1 MMDEVLRNKSY
12 RIGIDVGGT
21 FTKAALI
28 DNIDGSVVGRSSV
41 HTTHD
46 HPDGVAA
53 GVIEVFERVLGDAGI
68 EAGDV
73 VLLAH
78 STTQATNALLEG
90 DVARVGILGLSAAK
104 AAKLAQAQVRI
115 DPIELAPGRVLQTCN
130 QFLLSDGLDRKAVE
144 NAIAALRSQGAQVL
158 VASAAFGVDNTST
171 EELVRAV
178 GDEFGLPMTCGHE
191 VTRLYGLTTRTRTA
205 VINASILPRMI
216 ATANLTETSMK
227 NAGIDA
233 PLMIMRG
240 DGGVMDI
247 GEMRRRPAMT
257 MLSGP
262 AASVA
267 GSLMHVGMSDGIYF
281 EVGGT
286 STNLGVVKAGRP
298 VVTYANVGGHDTYV
312 NSIDVR
318 VLGVAGGSLI
328 RISDGSVREVGPRS
342 AHIAGLRYACFAP
355 AEVFENARVVFFE
368 PKPGDGDDF
377 VAIESERHGRFALT
391 TTCAANAAGLTRSEM
406 HCYAPAEA
414 ARAAFAPLAA
424 LTGKDVVS
432 LAKEILASAAGKVMP
447 TIRTLIK
454 EYQLDE
460 DQQVLIGTGG
470 GIGALLP
477 TVAEQLGLRFEIA
490 KDAEIISSIG
500 AALAMVREVVER
512 VNPDPSSDDIAH
524 LREETLEAIARLGA
538 DPKTVDV
545 SVEIDRQTGRI
556 RAIATGAAALRST
569 GETETVSERQAR
581 RIAARSLRLSED
593 DIELAAET
601 PGAFV
606 YTPTVGSRHS
616 LRIVDRRG
624 NVRLQRSHAVVHRTT
639 VEKWQ
644 DCFRSM
650 KLFGPEDPADT
661 FFGAVLLYDTH
672 LVDVSDES
680 LYSNAVKIVDSEL
693 SGVSPGAPLVLIGLG
708 RPTLIEKMRQE
719 SGDGE
724 V

>member
-1 MMDEVLRNKSY
+1 MDDDLSRKSY

-53 GVIEVFERVLGDAGI
+53 GVIDVFERVLSDAGI
-68 EAGDV
+68 DAGDV

-90 DVARVGILGLSAAK
+90 DVARVGILGLSGTK
-104 AAKLAQAQVRI
+104 AAKLAEAQVRI

-130 QFLLSDGLDRKAVE
+130 RFLLSDTLDRKEVETAV
-144 NAIAALRSQGAQVL
+144 AALRAEGAQVL

-178 GDEFGLPMTCGHE
+178 GDAFGLPTTCGHE
-191 VTRLYGLTTRTRTA
+191 ITRLYGLTTRTRTA

-216 ATANLTETSMK
+216 ATANLTEASMT

-247 GEMRRRPAMT
+247 SEMRHRPAMT

-298 VVTYANVGGHDTYV
+298 VVTYANVGGHDTFV
-312 NSIDVR
+312 SSLDVR

-328 RISDGSVREVGPRS
+328 RISGGSVREVGPRS
-342 AHIAGLRYACFAP
+342 AHIAGLRYACFAA
-355 AEVFENARVVFFE
+355 AEVFENGKVVFFE
-368 PKPGDGDDF
+368 PKPGDGGDF
-377 VAIESERHGRFALT
+377 VAIETERDGRFALT
-391 TTCAANAAGLTRSEM
+391 TTCAANAAGLTHPGM
-406 HCYAPAEA
+406 HCYAPADA

-424 LTGKDVVS
+424 AVGKDVDS
-432 LAKEILASAAGKVMP
+432 LAREVLASAAGKVMP
-447 TIRTLIK
+447 AIRTLIK
-454 EYQLDE
+454 DYQLDE

-477 TVAEQLGLRFEIA
+477 TVADELGLRFEIA

-524 LREETLEAIARLGA
+524 LRAETLEAISRLGA

-556 RAIATGAAALRST
+556 RAIATGAAALRSA
-569 GETETVSERQAR
+569 GETETVTERQAR
-581 RIAARSLRLSED
+581 RIAARSLGQSEG

-601 PGAFV
+601 TGAFV
-606 YTPTVGSRHS
+606 YTPKPGSRHS
-616 LRIVDRRG
+616 VRIVDRRG
-624 NVRLQRSHAVVHRTT
+624 NVRLQRSHAAVARTT
-639 VEKWQ
+639 VENWQ
-644 DCFRSM
+644 HSLRSM
-650 KLFGPEDPADT
+650 NLFGPDDPTDA
-661 FFGAVLLYDTH
+661 FFGAVLLYDSH
-672 LVDVSDES
+672 LIDVTGES

-693 SGVSPGAPLVLIGLG
+693 SGVALGTPLVLIGLA
-708 RPTLIEKMRQE
+708 RPTPTEKMRE
-719 SGDGE
+719 ENGDGE
-724 V
+724 I

>member
-1 MMDEVLRNKSY
+1 MDEVSSKRSY

-28 DNIDGSVVGRSSV
+28 DNIDGSVAGRSSV

-53 GVIEVFERVLGDAGI
+53 GVIQVFEQVLREAGVD
-68 EAGDV
+68 AGDV

-90 DVARVGILGLSAAK
+90 DVARVGILGLAAAK

-115 DPIELAPGRVLQTCN
+115 DPIELAPGRVLHTCN
-130 QFLLSDGLDRKAVE
+130 QFLLSDTLDRKAVE
-144 NAIAALRSQGAQVL
+144 DAVGALRSDGAQVL

-171 EELVRAV
+171 EELVREV
-178 GDEFGLPMTCGHE
+178 GDEFGLPTTCGHE

-216 ATANLTETSMK
+216 ATANLTEMSMK

-312 NSIDVR
+312 NSLDVR

-328 RISDGSVREVGPRS
+328 RIADGSVREVGPRS

-355 AEVFENARVVFFE
+355 AEFFDNARLIFFE
-368 PKPGDGDDF
+368 PKLGDGDDF
-377 VAIESERHGRFALT
+377 VAVETERHGRFALT
-391 TTCAANAAGLTRSEM
+391 TTCAANAAGLTRPGM

-414 ARAAFAPLAA
+414 ARAAFAPLAIA
-424 LTGKDVVS
+424 VGKDVVS
-432 LAKEILASAAGKVMP
+432 LAKEVLASAAGKVIP

-454 EYQLDE
+454 DYQLDE

-512 VNPDPSSDDIAH
+512 VNPDPSSDDIVH
-524 LREETLEAIARLGA
+524 LRTETLEAISRLGA
-538 DPKTVDV
+538 DPKTVDI

-593 DIELAAET
+593 EIELAAET
-601 PGAFV
+601 AGAFV
-606 YTPTVGSRHS
+606 YAPRTGSRHS

-624 NVRLQRSHAVVHRTT
+624 KVRLQRSHALVHRTT
-639 VEKWQ
+639 VGKWQ
-644 DCFRSM
+644 DSFRSM
-650 KLFGPEDPADT
+650 NLFGSIDPADA
-661 FFGAVLLYDTH
+661 FFGAVLLYDSH
-672 LVDVSDES
+672 LIDVTDES

-693 SGVSPGAPLVLIGLG
+693 SGVAPGTPLVLIGLG
-708 RPTLIEKMRQE
+708 RPTLAEQMRKEKR
-719 SGDGE
+719 DGE

>member
-1 MMDEVLRNKSY
+1 MIIGQVLTEKAY

-28 DNIDGSVVGRSSV
+28 DSATGAVVGRSSV

-46 HPDGVAA
+46 HRDGVAA
-53 GVIEVFERVLGDAGI
+53 GVIEVFRHVLSEAGI
-68 EAGDV
+68 SARDV

-90 DVARVGILGLSAAK
+90 DVATVGIVGLAGAR
-104 AAKLAQAQVRI
+104 AAKLAEAQVRI
-115 DPIELAPGRVLQTCN
+115 APIELGPGRVLQTSN
-130 QFLLSDGLDRKAVE
+130 QFLLSDGLARQSVEQSVRTLKAD
-144 NAIAALRSQGAQVL
+144 GAQVL
-158 VASAAFGVDNTST
+158 VASSAFGVDDTSA
-171 EELVRAV
+171 EELVREV
-178 GDEFGLPMTCGHE
+178 GKEFDLPTTCGHE

-227 NAGIDA
+227 SAGINA

-247 GEMRRRPAMT
+247 DEMRRRPAMT

-286 STNLGVVKAGRP
+286 STNLGVVKGGRP
-298 VVTYANVGGHDTYV
+298 IVTYANVGGHDTFV
-312 NSIDVR
+312 SSLDVR
-318 VLGVAGGSLI
+318 VLGVGGGSLI
-328 RISDGSVREVGPRS
+328 RCGDNAIREVGPRS

-355 AEVFENARVVFFE
+355 ADIFQNAKVVFFE

-377 VAIESERHGRFALT
+377 VAIETERDGRFALT
-391 TTCAANAAGLTRSEM
+391 TTCAANAAGLTTPEM
-406 HCYAPAEA
+406 HCHAPSQA

-424 LTGKDVVS
+424 LLGTDVTT
-432 LAKEILASAAGKVMP
+432 LANQVLAAAANKVIP
-447 TIRTLIK
+447 TIQSLVK
-454 EYQLDE
+454 DYQLDD

-470 GIGALLP
+470 GIGSLLP

-512 VNPDPSSDDIAH
+512 ANPDPSSDDIAH
-524 LREETLEAIARLGA
+524 LRAETLQAISRLGA
-538 DPKTVDV
+538 DPKSVDV

-556 RAIATGAAALRST
+556 RAIATGAVALRSSDQ
-569 GETETVSERQAR
+569 EEAVSERQAR
-581 RIAARSLRLSED
+581 RIAARSFRRAEED
-593 DIELAAET
+593 IDLVAAT
-601 PGAFV
+601 AGAFV
-606 YTPTVGSRHS
+606 YMPKTGPTHS

-624 NVRLQRSHAVVHRTT
+624 NVRLQRSNAVVSMTT
-639 VEKWQ
+639 VDSWRDAFQ
-644 DCFRSM
+644 SM
-650 KLFGPEDPADT
+650 NLFGPDDAYDA
-661 FFGAVLLYDTH
+661 FFGAVLLYDGH
-672 LVDVSDES
+672 LVDITDES

-693 SGVSPGAPLVLIGLG
+693 SGVAGQTPLVLIGFG
-708 RPTLIEKMRQE
+708 KAGSAEH
-719 SGDGE
+719 
-724 V
+724 

>member
-1 MMDEVLRNKSY
+1 LTKKTY

-28 DNIDGSVVGRSSV
+28 ESATGTVAARSSV

-46 HPDGVAA
+46 HRDGVAA
-53 GVIEVFERVLGDAGI
+53 GVIEVFRHVLS
-68 EAGDV
+68 EAGVDSRNI

-90 DVARVGILGLSAAK
+90 DVAKVGVVGLAAAK
-104 AAKLAQAQVRI
+104 AAKLAEAQVHI
-115 DPIELAPGRVLQTCN
+115 APIELGPGRVLRTSN
-130 QFLLSDGLDRKAVE
+130 QFLLSDNLEREAIERAVK
-144 NAIAALRSQGAQVL
+144 ILRADGAQVL
-158 VASAAFGVDNTST
+158 VASSAFGVDNTSA
-171 EELVRAV
+171 EELVREV
-178 GDEFGLPMTCGHE
+178 GEEHDLPTTCGHE

-240 DGGVMDI
+240 DGGVMGID
-247 GEMRRRPAMT
+247 EMRRRPAMT

-286 STNLGVVKAGRP
+286 STNLGVVKGGRP

-312 NSIDVR
+312 NSLDVR

-328 RISDGSVREVGPRS
+328 RCRDNAIYEVGPRS

-355 AEVFENARVVFFE
+355 ADIFQDAKIVFFE
-368 PKPGDGDDF
+368 PKSGDGNDF
-377 VAIESERHGRFALT
+377 VAIETRGNGRFALT
-391 TTCAANAAGLTRSEM
+391 TTCAANAAGLTTPEM
-406 HCYAPAEA
+406 HCYAPPDA

-424 LTGKDVVS
+424 LIGTDV
-432 LAKEILASAAGKVMP
+432 AALASQVLEVAASKVIP
-447 TIRTLIK
+447 TIQSLIK
-454 EYQLDE
+454 DYQLDSE
-460 DQQVLIGTGG
+460 QQVLIGTGG

-477 TVAEQLGLRFEIA
+477 TVAERLELRFEIA

-512 VNPDPSSDDIAH
+512 ANPDPSSEDIAH
-524 LREETLEAIARLGA
+524 LRAETMQAISRLGA
-538 DPKTVDV
+538 DPKTVDI

-556 RAIATGAAALRST
+556 RAVATGAVALRSSDQE
-569 GETETVSERQAR
+569 ETITERQAQ
-581 RIAARSLRLSED
+581 RIAARSFRLSED
-593 DIELAAET
+593 DLELVAAT

-606 YTPTVGSRHS
+606 YMTRASVNHA

-624 NVRLQRSHAVVHRTT
+624 NVRLQRSNAIVRKTT
-639 VEKWQ
+639 VDKWQ
-644 DCFRSM
+644 DTFQLMHLS
-650 KLFGPEDPADT
+650 GPEAAYA
-661 FFGAVLLYDTH
+661 FFGAVLLYDSH
-672 LVDVSDES
+672 VVDMTDET
-680 LYSNAVKIVDSEL
+680 LYSNAVKILDSEL
-693 SGVSPGAPLVLIGLG
+693 SGVAGQTPLVLVGFRKAVSTKHG
-708 RPTLIEKMRQE
+708 VTTEE
-719 SGDGE
+719 DDGK